1 MNIELIYNT
10 PLSIMAQAG
19 RTAWNSFHKG
29 GIYPTPTD
37 NITDVDHD
45 FLDRVINKHRHGSVS
60 EHISYNFKI
69 DGISRACLQEL
80 ARHRIA
86 SLTVKSSRYTL
97 KELIKEEPFTDFNNR
112 LDFKRAQKY
121 IVETGNHNVDITAFF
136 MLEDL
141 RMLVQEGISNDL
153 TKYAMPESY
162 KTSLVWTINAR
173 ALRNF
178 LELRSKKSALW
189 EIQEVANNI
198 YNSLP
203 DAHKFLY
210 EGIK

>member
-1 MNIELIYNT
+1 
-10 PLSIMAQAG
+10 
-19 RTAWNSFHKG
+19 
-29 GIYPTPTD
+29 
-37 NITDVDHD
+37 
-45 FLDRVINKHRHGSVS
+45 
-60 EHISYNFKI
+60 
-69 DGISRACLQEL
+69 
-80 ARHRIA
+80 
-86 SLTVKSSRYTL
+86 
-97 KELIKEEPFTDFNNR
+97 
-112 LDFKRAQKY
+112 
-121 IVETGNHNVDITAFF
+121 